1 VTLTACDGRPSP
13 RGGRRR
19 EKALEG
25 GGSRVAFP
33 SMWQL
38 MNTVRHYP
46 WGSRTVIPEL
56 LGEQSP
62 ADRPY
67 AELWMGAHPDAPSVL
82 SDGTPLD
89 KAIAQRSE
97 ALLGPEV
104 RERFGD
110 RLPFLMKVLAAEQ
123 PLSLQAH
130 PTNEQAQAGFA
141 AEEAAGVP
149 RDDSTRTF
157 KDPFHKPELLLA
169 LTPFEAL
176 CGFRPVEESLHC
188 LAKLQVP
195 ELKPTIAALARGG
208 LRAAIPQLL
217 ALPPEHRAALVS
229 AVAVAAARFV
239 AAHDPEFINTYRWA
253 ASLAETYPG
262 DPGVVI
268 SLMCNHLKLA
278 PGEAVFLP
286 AGNLHAYLSGA
297 GVEVMASSD
306 NVLRGGL
313 TGKHVDLAALIE
325 VLDFT
330 DGRVPVIHPVL
341 GPGGLRYP
349 VPVED
354 FDLTR
359 IQLDG
364 QSGALTTRGPQVLL
378 CTEGTA
384 VLSSA
389 DEELSVAQ
397 GQSAFVPAGAPVSAR
412 GPAVLYRATT
422 NLA

>member
-1 VTLTACDGRPSP
+1 MWPLTSA
-13 RGGRRR
+13 
-19 EKALEG
+19 
-25 GGSRVAFP
+25 
-33 SMWQL
+33 
-38 MNTVRHYP
+38 VRAYP

-56 LGEQSP
+56 LGQPVPSE
-62 ADRPY
+62 RPQ
-67 AELWMGAHPDAPSVL
+67 AELWMGAHPDNPSL
-82 SDGTPLD
+82 LPDGRGLD
-89 KAIAQRSE
+89 AAISGDPVR
-97 ALLGPEV
+97 LLGPAV
-104 RERFGD
+104 TERFGA
-110 RLPFLMKVLAAEQ
+110 RLPFLMKVLAADR

-130 PTNEQAQAGFA
+130 PTTAQAEAGYA

-149 RDDSTRTF
+149 KDDPTRTF

-169 LTPFEAL
+169 LTTFEAL

-188 LAKLQVP
+188 LAKLQLP
-195 ELKPTIAALARGG
+195 EVKPTIAALARGG
-208 LRAAIPQLL
+208 LRAAVPQLL
-217 ALPPEHRAALVS
+217 ALPADRRTELVE
-229 AVAVAAARFV
+229 AVAAKAASYV

-253 ASLAETYPG
+253 ASLAQTYPG

-297 GVEVMASSD
+297 GIEVMASSD

-313 TGKHVDLAALIE
+313 TTKHVDLAALIE

-330 DGRVPVIHPVL
+330 DGRIPVIHPVL

-359 IQLDG
+359 IALDEG
-364 QSGALTTRGPQVLL
+364 TGTLTTRGPQLLL
-378 CTEGTA
+378 CTEGGA
-384 VLSSA
+384 VLASA
-389 DEELSVAQ
+389 DGELALAK
-397 GQSAFVPAGAPVSAR
+397 GQAAFVPAGAPVSAR

-422 NLA
+422 ALT

>member
-1 VTLTACDGRPSP
+1 
-13 RGGRRR
+13 
-19 EKALEG
+19 
-25 GGSRVAFP
+25 
-33 SMWQL
+33 MWQL
-38 MNTVRHYP
+38 TNGVRYYP
-46 WGSRTVIPEL
+46 WGSRTVIPDL
-56 LGEQSP
+56 LGRPVP
-62 ADRPY
+62 ADRPH
-67 AELWMGAHPDAPSVL
+67 AELWLGAHPDEPSVL

-89 KAIAQRSE
+89 KAIELDTE
-97 ALLGPEV
+97 ALLGGVV

-110 RLPFLMKVLAAEQ
+110 RLPFLMKVLAADR

-130 PTNEQAQAGFA
+130 PTAEQARAGYA

-149 RDDSTRTF
+149 RDDATRTF

-169 LTPFEAL
+169 LTTFEAL

-188 LAKLQVP
+188 LAKLHVP

-208 LRAAIPQLL
+208 LRAAIPQLI
-217 ALPPEHRAALVS
+217 ALSDERRTALVES
-229 AVAVAAARFV
+229 VAEAAAGFV
-239 AAHDPEFINTYRWA
+239 ATHDPEFINTYRWA

-262 DPGVVI
+262 DAGVVI
-268 SLMCNHLKLA
+268 SLMCNHLKVA

-313 TGKHVDLAALIE
+313 TGKHIDLAALIE

-330 DGRVPVIHPVL
+330 DAKVPVIHPVL

-359 IQLDG
+359 CQLG
-364 QSGALTTRGPQVLL
+364 VQPGTLTTAGPQVLL

-384 VLSSA
+384 VLNSA
-389 DEELSVAQ
+389 AGELVLEK
-397 GQSAFVPAGAPVSAR
+397 GGSAFVPAGAPLTAR

-422 NLA
+422 NLG

>member
-1 VTLTACDGRPSP
+1 
-13 RGGRRR
+13 
-19 EKALEG
+19 
-25 GGSRVAFP
+25 
-33 SMWQL
+33 MWQL
-38 MNTVRHYP
+38 SNGVRFYP
-46 WGSRTVIPEL
+46 WGSRTVIPDL
-56 LGEQSP
+56 LGEAVP
-62 ADRPY
+62 VDRPY
-67 AELWMGAHPDAPSVL
+67 AELWVGAHPDEPSVL
-82 SDGTPLD
+82 SDGQPLD
-89 KAIAQRSE
+89 KAIEQHPD
-97 ALLGPEV
+97 ALLGTAV
-104 RERFGD
+104 RERFGA

-130 PTNEQAQAGFA
+130 PTTEQAQAGFA

-149 RDDSTRTF
+149 HDDATRTF

-169 LTPFEAL
+169 LTTFEAL

-195 ELKPTIAALARGG
+195 VLKPTIAALARGG

-217 ALPPEHRAALVS
+217 ALSGKRRTELVE
-229 AVAVAAARFV
+229 AVAEAASRFV

-253 ASLAETYPG
+253 ASLAQTYPG

-286 AGNLHAYLSGA
+286 AGNLHAYLCGA
-297 GVEVMASSD
+297 GIEVMASSD

-313 TGKHVDLAALIE
+313 TRKHVDLAALIE

-330 DGRVPVIHPVL
+330 DGRVPILHPVL

-359 IQLDG
+359 CQLDG
-364 QSGALTTRGPQVLL
+364 QSGSLATGGPQVLL

-384 VLSSA
+384 VLTSA
-389 DEELSVAQ
+389 DGELVLEKGS
-397 GQSAFVPAGAPVSAR
+397 SAFVPAGAPLTAR

-422 NLA
+422 ALV

>member
-1 VTLTACDGRPSP
+1 MWPLTSA
-13 RGGRRR
+13 
-19 EKALEG
+19 
-25 GGSRVAFP
+25 
-33 SMWQL
+33 
-38 MNTVRHYP
+38 VRCYP

-56 LGEQSP
+56 LGQPVPSE
-62 ADRPY
+62 RPQ
-67 AELWMGAHPDAPSVL
+67 AELWMGAHPDDPSRL
-82 SDGTPLD
+82 PDGRGLD
-89 KAIAQRSE
+89 AAIAADPQR
-97 ALLGPEV
+97 LLGDAV
-104 RERFGD
+104 VARFGA
-110 RLPFLMKVLAAEQ
+110 RLPFLMKVLAAET

-130 PTNEQAQAGFA
+130 PTPEQAEAGYA
-141 AEEAAGVP
+141 AEEAAGVAQ
-149 RDDSTRTF
+149 DDPTRTF
-157 KDPFHKPELLLA
+157 KDPYHKPELLLA
-169 LTPFEAL
+169 LSTFEAL

-188 LAKLQVP
+188 LAKLQLP

-217 ALPPEHRAALVS
+217 ALSEKRRESLVD
-229 AVAVAAARFV
+229 AVAAKAASFV

-253 ASLAETYPG
+253 AALAQSYPG

-313 TGKHVDLAALIE
+313 TTKHVDLAALIE

-359 IQLDG
+359 VQLG
-364 QSGALTTRGPQVLL
+364 SESGILTTRGPQVLL

-384 VLSSA
+384 VLASA
-389 DEELSVAQ
+389 DGELVLAK
-397 GQSAFVPAGAPVSAR
+397 GESAFVPAGAPVSAR
-412 GPAVLYRATT
+412 GPAVLYRTT
-422 NLA
+422 TAVS

>member
-1 VTLTACDGRPSP
+1 VSDG
-13 RGGRRR
+13 
-19 EKALEG
+19 EW
-25 GGSRVAFP
+25 VASVP
-33 SMWQL
+33 MWSL

-56 LGEQSP
+56 LGETSP

-82 SDGTPLD
+82 STGTPLD
-89 KAIAQRSE
+89 KAIEEQPD
-97 ALLGPEV
+97 ALLGAAV
-104 RERFGD
+104 HERFGT

-149 RDDSTRTF
+149 RDDPTRTF

-169 LTPFEAL
+169 LTTFEAL

-195 ELKPTIAALARGG
+195 VLKPTIAALARGG
-208 LRAAIPQLL
+208 LRAAIPQVI
-217 ALPPEHRAALVS
+217 ALSPEQRAVLVS
-229 AVAVAAARFV
+229 AVAEAASRFV

-268 SLMCNHLKLA
+268 SLMCNHLKLS

-297 GVEVMASSD
+297 GVEVMAGSD

-349 VPVED
+349 VPVDD

-359 IQLDG
+359 CELDA

-384 VLSSA
+384 VLASA
-389 DEELSVAQ
+389 DGELTLQQ
-397 GQSAFVPAGAPVSAR
+397 GGAAFVPAGTPVTAS

>member
-1 VTLTACDGRPSP
+1 
-13 RGGRRR
+13 
-19 EKALEG
+19 
-25 GGSRVAFP
+25 
-33 SMWQL
+33 MWQL
-38 MNTVRHYP
+38 TSGVRFYP

-56 LGEQSP
+56 LGQPVP

-67 AELWMGAHPDAPSVL
+67 AELWVGAHPDEPSL
-82 SDGTPLD
+82 LADGRPLHQ
-89 KAIAQRSE
+89 AIAADPE
-97 ALLGPEV
+97 ALLGPPV
-104 RERFGD
+104 VERFGA
-110 RLPFLMKVLAAEQ
+110 RLPFLLKVLAAES

-130 PTNEQAQAGFA
+130 PTTEQAEVGFA
-141 AEEAAGVP
+141 AEEAAGVT
-149 RDDSTRTF
+149 RDDPTRTF

-169 LTPFEAL
+169 LTTFEAL

-208 LRAAIPQLL
+208 LRAAIPQLI
-217 ALPPEHRAALVS
+217 ALSGKRRASLVS
-229 AVAVAAARFV
+229 AVATAAARFV
-239 AAHDPEFINTYRWA
+239 SAHDPEFINTYRWA
-253 ASLAETYPG
+253 ATLAETYPG

-330 DGRVPVIHPVL
+330 DGRVPVLHPVL

-359 IQLDG
+359 CQLDG
-364 QSGALTTRGPQVLL
+364 QSGTLTTRGPQVLL

-384 VLSSA
+384 VLASA
-389 DEELSVAQ
+389 DGELTLAK

-422 NLA
+422 NLS

>member
-1 VTLTACDGRPSP
+1 
-13 RGGRRR
+13 
-19 EKALEG
+19 
-25 GGSRVAFP
+25 
-33 SMWQL
+33 MWQL
-38 MNTVRHYP
+38 SNGVRYYP
-46 WGSRTVIPEL
+46 WGSRTLIPDL
-56 LGEQSP
+56 LGEPVP

-67 AELWMGAHPDAPSVL
+67 AELWVGAHPDEPSML
-82 SDGTPLD
+82 SDGRPLD
-89 KAIAQRSE
+89 KAIEQHPD
-97 ALLGPEV
+97 ALLGAAV
-104 RERFGD
+104 RAQFGN

-130 PTNEQAQAGFA
+130 PTTQQAQAGFA

-149 RDDSTRTF
+149 RDDATRTF
-157 KDPFHKPELLLA
+157 KDPFHKPELLVA
-169 LTPFEAL
+169 LTTFEAL
-176 CGFRPVEESLHC
+176 CGFRPVEGSLHC
-188 LAKLQVP
+188 LAKLEVP

-208 LRAAIPQLL
+208 LRAVVPQLL
-217 ALPPEHRAALVS
+217 ALSDARRAELV
-229 AVAVAAARFV
+229 VAVAESAARF
-239 AAHDPEFINTYRWA
+239 AAAGDPEFLNTYRWA

-278 PGEAVFLP
+278 PGEAVYLP

-297 GVEVMASSD
+297 GIEVMASSD

-313 TGKHVDLAALIE
+313 TRKHVDLAALIE

-359 IQLDG
+359 CQLDA
-364 QSGALTTRGPQVLL
+364 QSGTLTTRGPQVLL

-384 VLSSA
+384 VLGSA
-389 DEELSVAQ
+389 DGDVVLDQ
-397 GQSAFVPAGAPVSAR
+397 GGSAFVPAGTPVSAR
-412 GPAVLYRATT
+412 GPAVLYRVTT
-422 NLA
+422 ALS

>member
-1 VTLTACDGRPSP
+1 
-13 RGGRRR
+13 
-19 EKALEG
+19 
-25 GGSRVAFP
+25 
-33 SMWQL
+33 MWSL

-56 LGEQSP
+56 LGEPSP

-82 SDGTPLD
+82 SNGTPLD
-89 KAIAQRSE
+89 KAIEEQPDV
-97 ALLGPEV
+97 LLGPV
-104 RERFGD
+104 VHERFGR
-110 RLPFLMKVLAAEQ
+110 RLPFLMKVLAADR

-130 PTNEQAQAGFA
+130 PTTEQARAGFD

-149 RDDSTRTF
+149 HDHPTRTF

-169 LTPFEAL
+169 LTPMEAL

-188 LAKLQVP
+188 LAKLQVS

-208 LRAAIPQLL
+208 LRAAIPQLI
-217 ALPPEHRAALVS
+217 ALSPDVRSVLVE
-229 AVAVAAARFV
+229 AVAAAGSRFV

-268 SLMCNHLKLA
+268 SLMCNHLTLD

-297 GVEVMASSD
+297 GIEVMSGSD

-313 TGKHVDLAALIE
+313 TAKHVDLAALIE
-325 VLDFT
+325 VLDFS
-330 DGRVPVIHPVL
+330 DGRVPVLHPVL
-341 GPGGLRYP
+341 GPGGLHYP

-354 FDLTR
+354 FDLTLVH
-359 IQLDG
+359 LDDQVG
-364 QSGALTTRGPQVLL
+364 TLTTRGPQVLL
-378 CTEGTA
+378 CTEGQV

-389 DEELSVAQ
+389 DAELRLGKGEA
-397 GQSAFVPAGAPVSAR
+397 AFLPAGTPLTAA
-412 GPAVLYRATT
+412 GPGVLYRTTT
-422 NLA
+422 NVR

>member
-1 VTLTACDGRPSP
+1 
-13 RGGRRR
+13 
-19 EKALEG
+19 
-25 GGSRVAFP
+25 
-33 SMWQL
+33 MWQL
-38 MNTVRHYP
+38 SNGVRYYP

-56 LGEQSP
+56 LGDPVP
-62 ADRPY
+62 ADRPH
-67 AELWMGAHPDAPSVL
+67 AELWVGAHPDEPSTL
-82 SDGTPLD
+82 SDGRPLD
-89 KAIAQRSE
+89 KAIAEDPDR
-97 ALLGPEV
+97 LLGPAV
-104 RERFGD
+104 VERFGA
-110 RLPFLMKVLAAEQ
+110 RLPFLLKVLAADT

-130 PTNEQAQAGFA
+130 PTTAQAEVGYA
-141 AEEAAGVP
+141 AEEAAGIP
-149 RDDSTRTF
+149 HDDPTRTF

-169 LTPFEAL
+169 LTTFEAL

-217 ALPPEHRAALVS
+217 ALTGERRTELVH
-229 AVAVAAARFV
+229 AVATAAARFV
-239 AAHDPEFINTYRWA
+239 AAADPEFINTYRWA
-253 ASLAETYPG
+253 ATLAETYPG

-313 TGKHVDLAALIE
+313 TAKHVDLAALIE

-349 VPVED
+349 VPVQD

-359 IQLDG
+359 VHLDE
-364 QSGALTTRGPQVLL
+364 QSGTLTTRGPQLLL

-384 VLSSA
+384 VLASV
-389 DEELSVAQ
+389 DGELTLEKGRA
-397 GQSAFVPAGAPVSAR
+397 AFLPAGEPVTAR

-422 NLA
+422 NLS

>member
-1 VTLTACDGRPSP
+1 
-13 RGGRRR
+13 
-19 EKALEG
+19 
-25 GGSRVAFP
+25 
-33 SMWQL
+33 MWSL

-56 LGEQSP
+56 LGETSP

-82 SDGTPLD
+82 STGTPLD
-89 KAIAQRSE
+89 KAIEEQPD
-97 ALLGPEV
+97 ALLGAAV
-104 RERFGD
+104 HERFGT

-149 RDDSTRTF
+149 RDDPTRTF

-169 LTPFEAL
+169 LTTFEAL

-208 LRAAIPQLL
+208 LRAAIPQVI
-217 ALPPEHRAALVS
+217 ALSPEQRAVLVS
-229 AVAVAAARFV
+229 AVAEAASRFV

-268 SLMCNHLKLA
+268 SLMCNHLKLS

-297 GVEVMASSD
+297 GVEVMAGSD

-349 VPVED
+349 VPVDD

-359 IQLDG
+359 CELDA

-384 VLSSA
+384 VLASA
-389 DEELSVAQ
+389 DGELTLQQ
-397 GQSAFVPAGAPVSAR
+397 GGAAFVPAGTPVTAS

>member
-1 VTLTACDGRPSP
+1 
-13 RGGRRR
+13 
-19 EKALEG
+19 
-25 GGSRVAFP
+25 
-33 SMWQL
+33 MWSL
-38 MNTVRHYP
+38 VNTVRRYP
-46 WGSRTVIPEL
+46 WGSHTVIPEL
-56 LGEQSP
+56 LGEPSP
-62 ADRPY
+62 ADEPY

-82 SDGTPLD
+82 SSGTPLD
-89 KAIAQRSE
+89 KAIEERPDLMLGAQ
-97 ALLGPEV
+97 V
-104 RERFGD
+104 RERFGV
-110 RLPFLMKVLAAEQ
+110 RLPFLLKVLAADRS
-123 PLSLQAH
+123 LSLQAH
-130 PTNEQAQAGFA
+130 PTNEQAEAGFA

-149 RDDSTRTF
+149 RDDPTRTF
-157 KDPFHKPELLLA
+157 KDPHHKPELLVA
-169 LTPFEAL
+169 LTPVEAL

-208 LRAAIPQLL
+208 LRAVIPQLI
-217 ALPPEHRAALVS
+217 ALSPETRSVLVTAVAES
-229 AVAVAAARFV
+229 AVRFV

-268 SLMCNHLKLA
+268 SLMCNHLTLS
-278 PGEAVFLP
+278 PGEGVFLP

-297 GVEVMASSD
+297 GVEVMAASD

-313 TGKHVDLAALIE
+313 TTKHVDLAALIE

-330 DGRVPVIHPVL
+330 DGRVPVVHPVL

-359 IQLDG
+359 VQLTE
-364 QSGALTTRGPQVLL
+364 QSGALTTGGPQVLL
-378 CTEGTA
+378 CTEGSA
-384 VLSSA
+384 VLSSPDA
-389 DEELSVAQ
+389 GLTLRQ
-397 GQSAFVPAGAPVSAR
+397 GESAFVPAGAPVTAS

-422 NLA
+422 NLS

>member
-1 VTLTACDGRPSP
+1 
-13 RGGRRR
+13 
-19 EKALEG
+19 
-25 GGSRVAFP
+25 
-33 SMWQL
+33 MWQL
-38 MNTVRHYP
+38 TSGVRFYP

-56 LGEQSP
+56 LGQPVP

-67 AELWMGAHPDAPSVL
+67 AELWVGAHPDEPSL
-82 SDGTPLD
+82 LADGRPLHQ
-89 KAIAQRSE
+89 AIAADPE
-97 ALLGPEV
+97 ALLGAPV
-104 RERFGD
+104 VERFGA
-110 RLPFLMKVLAAEQ
+110 RLPFLLKVLAAES

-130 PTNEQAQAGFA
+130 PTTEQAEVGFA
-141 AEEAAGVP
+141 AEEAAGVT
-149 RDDSTRTF
+149 RDDPTRTF

-169 LTPFEAL
+169 LTTFEAL

-208 LRAAIPQLL
+208 LRAAIPQVI
-217 ALPPEHRAALVS
+217 ALSGKRRASLVR
-229 AVAVAAARFV
+229 AVAEAAARFV

-330 DGRVPVIHPVL
+330 DGRVPVLHPVL

-359 IQLDG
+359 CQLDG
-364 QSGALTTRGPQVLL
+364 QSGTLTTRGPQVLL

-384 VLSSA
+384 VLASA
-389 DEELSVAQ
+389 DGELTLAK

-422 NLA
+422 NLT

>member
-1 VTLTACDGRPSP
+1 
-13 RGGRRR
+13 
-19 EKALEG
+19 
-25 GGSRVAFP
+25 
-33 SMWQL
+33 MWQL
-38 MNTVRHYP
+38 TNPVRHYP
-46 WGSRTVIPEL
+46 WGSRTVIPDL
-56 LGEQSP
+56 LGELSP
-62 ADRPY
+62 ADGPY

-82 SDGTPLD
+82 STGIPLD
-89 KAIAQRSE
+89 KAVVE
-97 ALLGPEV
+97 DPDLLLGAAV
-104 RERFGD
+104 RKQFGD

-149 RDDSTRTF
+149 HDDPTRTF

-208 LRAAIPQLL
+208 LRAVIPQLL
-217 ALPPEHRAALVS
+217 ALSGRRRTQLVS
-229 AVAVAAARFV
+229 AVAEAAARFV
-239 AAHDPEFINTYRWA
+239 AAHDPEFINTYGWA

-286 AGNLHAYLSGA
+286 AGNLHAYLCGA

-313 TGKHVDLAALIE
+313 THKHVDLAALIE

-364 QSGALTTRGPQVLL
+364 RAGALTTRGPQVLL
-378 CTEGTA
+378 CTEGKA
-384 VLSSA
+384 
-389 DEELSVAQ
+389 ELTSPEGTLTLAK
-397 GQSAFVPAGAPVSAR
+397 GAAAFVPAGEQVTAS
-412 GPAVLYRATT
+412 GPALLYRTTT

>member
-1 VTLTACDGRPSP
+1 
-13 RGGRRR
+13 
-19 EKALEG
+19 
-25 GGSRVAFP
+25 
-33 SMWQL
+33 MWQL
-38 MNTVRHYP
+38 QNTVRHYA
-46 WGSRTVIPEL
+46 WGSHTVIPEL
-56 LGEQSP
+56 LGEPSP
-62 ADRPY
+62 ADQPY
-67 AELWMGAHPDAPSVL
+67 AELWMGAHPDAPSLL
-82 SDGTPLD
+82 SNGMPLD
-89 KAIAQRSE
+89 KAIEERPE
-97 ALLGPEV
+97 ELLGAEV

-110 RLPFLMKVLAAEQ
+110 RLPFLLKVLAAEQ

-130 PTNEQAQAGFA
+130 PTNEQAAAGFA

-149 RDDSTRTF
+149 RDDPTRTF

-169 LTPFEAL
+169 LTPVEAL

-208 LRAAIPQLL
+208 LRAAIPQVIAL
-217 ALPPEHRAALVS
+217 APATRAVLVT
-229 AVAVAAARFV
+229 AVAEAASRFV

-297 GVEVMASSD
+297 GVEVMAGSD

-313 TGKHVDLAALIE
+313 TAKHMDLAALIE

-330 DGRVPVIHPVL
+330 DGRVPVLHPVL

-349 VPVED
+349 VPVAD

-359 IQLDG
+359 VQLDAHEG
-364 QSGALTTRGPQVLL
+364 SLTTPGPQVLL

-384 VLSSA
+384 VLVS
-389 DEELSVAQ
+389 DDGELSLSQ
-397 GQSAFVPAGAPVSAR
+397 GASAFVPAGAPVTAS

>member
-1 VTLTACDGRPSP
+1 
-13 RGGRRR
+13 
-19 EKALEG
+19 
-25 GGSRVAFP
+25 
-33 SMWQL
+33 MWQL
-38 MNTVRHYP
+38 SNGVRFYP
-46 WGSRTVIPEL
+46 WGSRTVIPDL
-56 LGEQSP
+56 LGEAVP
-62 ADRPY
+62 VDRPY
-67 AELWMGAHPDAPSVL
+67 AELWVGAHPDEPSVL
-82 SDGTPLD
+82 SDGRPLD
-89 KAIAQRSE
+89 KAIEQHPD
-97 ALLGPEV
+97 ALLGAAV
-104 RERFGD
+104 RERFGA

-130 PTNEQAQAGFA
+130 PTTEQAQAGFA

-149 RDDSTRTF
+149 HDDATRTF

-169 LTPFEAL
+169 LTTFEAL

-195 ELKPTIAALARGG
+195 VLKPTIAALARGG

-217 ALPPEHRAALVS
+217 ALSGKRRTELVE
-229 AVAVAAARFV
+229 AVAESASRFV

-253 ASLAETYPG
+253 ASLAQTYPG

-297 GVEVMASSD
+297 GIEVMASSD

-313 TGKHVDLAALIE
+313 TRKHVDLAALIE

-330 DGRVPVIHPVL
+330 DGRVPILHPVL

-359 IQLDG
+359 CQLDG
-364 QSGALTTRGPQVLL
+364 QSGSLATGGPQVLL

-384 VLSSA
+384 VLTSA
-389 DEELSVAQ
+389 DGELVLEKGS
-397 GQSAFVPAGAPVSAR
+397 SAFVPAGAPLTAR

-422 NLA
+422 ALV

>member
-1 VTLTACDGRPSP
+1 
-13 RGGRRR
+13 
-19 EKALEG
+19 
-25 GGSRVAFP
+25 
-33 SMWQL
+33 MWSL
-38 MNTVRHYP
+38 VNTVRHYP
-46 WGSRTVIPEL
+46 WGSHTVIPEL
-56 LGEQSP
+56 LGEPSP
-62 ADRPY
+62 ADEPY

-82 SDGTPLD
+82 SSGTPLD
-89 KAIAQRSE
+89 KAIEEQPD
-97 ALLGPEV
+97 LMLGAHV
-104 RERFGD
+104 RERFGT
-110 RLPFLMKVLAAEQ
+110 RLPFLLKVLAADRS
-123 PLSLQAH
+123 LSLQAH
-130 PTNEQAQAGFA
+130 PTNEQAEAGFA

-149 RDDSTRTF
+149 RDDPTRTF
-157 KDPFHKPELLLA
+157 KDPHHKPELLVA
-169 LTPFEAL
+169 LTPVEAL

-208 LRAAIPQLL
+208 LRAVIPQLI
-217 ALPPEHRAALVS
+217 ALSPETRSVLVT
-229 AVAVAAARFV
+229 AVAESAARFV

-268 SLMCNHLKLA
+268 SLMCNHLTLS
-278 PGEAVFLP
+278 PGEGVFLP

-297 GVEVMASSD
+297 GVEVMAASD

-313 TGKHVDLAALIE
+313 TTKHVDLAALIE

-330 DGRVPVIHPVL
+330 DGRVPVVHPVL

-359 IQLDG
+359 VQLTE
-364 QSGALTTRGPQVLL
+364 QSGALTTGGPQVLL

-384 VLSSA
+384 VLSSPDA
-389 DEELSVAQ
+389 GVTLRRGE
-397 GQSAFVPAGAPVSAR
+397 SAFVPAGAPVTAS

-422 NLA
+422 NLS

>member
-1 VTLTACDGRPSP
+1 
-13 RGGRRR
+13 
-19 EKALEG
+19 
-25 GGSRVAFP
+25 
-33 SMWQL
+33 MWQIN
-38 MNTVRHYP
+38 NTVRHYP
-46 WGSRTVIPEL
+46 WGSHTVIPEL
-56 LGEQSP
+56 LGEPSP

-67 AELWMGAHPDAPSVL
+67 AELWMGAHPDEPSVR
-82 SDGTPLD
+82 SDGIPLD
-89 KAIAQRSE
+89 KAIAAEPDR
-97 ALLGPEV
+97 LLGREV
-104 RERFGD
+104 HERFGA
-110 RLPFLMKVLAAEQ
+110 RLPFLLKVLAAER

-130 PTNEQAQAGFA
+130 PSNSQAAAGFA

-149 RDDSTRTF
+149 RDDPTRTF

-169 LTPFEAL
+169 LTPVEAL

-195 ELKPTIAALARGG
+195 ALKPTIAALARGG
-208 LRAAIPQLL
+208 LRAAIPQLI
-217 ALPPEHRAALVS
+217 ALSDERRTVLVD
-229 AVAVAAARFV
+229 AVAEAAAGFV

-262 DPGVVI
+262 DAGVVI

-313 TGKHVDLAALIE
+313 TGKHIDLAALIE

-330 DGRVPVIHPVL
+330 DARVPVIHPVL

-359 IQLDG
+359 CQLG
-364 QSGALTTRGPQVLL
+364 TSPGTLTTAGPQVLL
-378 CTEGTA
+378 CTEGTC
-384 VLSSA
+384 VLNSA
-389 DEELSVAQ
+389 GSELVLQKGTA
-397 GQSAFVPAGAPVSAR
+397 AFVPAGAPLDAR

-422 NLA
+422 NLS

>member
-1 VTLTACDGRPSP
+1 
-13 RGGRRR
+13 
-19 EKALEG
+19 
-25 GGSRVAFP
+25 
-33 SMWQL
+33 MWQL
-38 MNTVRHYP
+38 TSAVRFYP

-56 LGEQSP
+56 LGQPSP
-62 ADRPY
+62 AERPH
-67 AELWMGAHPDAPSVL
+67 AELWMGAHPDEPSLL
-82 SDGTPLD
+82 SDGRPLD
-89 KAIAQRSE
+89 KAIADEPER
-97 ALLGPEV
+97 LLGSAV
-104 RERFGD
+104 VDHFGA
-110 RLPFLMKVLAAEQ
+110 RLPFLLKVLAADA

-130 PTNEQAQAGFA
+130 PTMAQAAAGFA

-149 RDDSTRTF
+149 RDDATRTF
-157 KDPFHKPELLLA
+157 KDPWHKPELLVA
-169 LTPFEAL
+169 LTTFEAL

-195 ELKPTIAALARGG
+195 ELKPTIAALARRG

-217 ALPPEHRAALVS
+217 ALSGRRRTALVE
-229 AVAVAAARFV
+229 AVAEAAGRFV

-253 ASLAETYPG
+253 ATLAEAYPG

-359 IQLDG
+359 VSLDDRAG
-364 QSGALTTRGPQVLL
+364 TLTTRGPQLLL
-378 CTEGTA
+378 CTEGRA
-384 VLSSA
+384 VLTAA
-389 DEELSVAQ
+389 DGELVVEK
-397 GQSAFVPAGAPVSAR
+397 GQSAFVPAGEPVSAR

-422 NLA
+422 NLG

>member
-1 VTLTACDGRPSP
+1 MWPLTSA
-13 RGGRRR
+13 
-19 EKALEG
+19 
-25 GGSRVAFP
+25 
-33 SMWQL
+33 
-38 MNTVRHYP
+38 VRDYP
-46 WGSRTVIPEL
+46 WGSHTVIPEL
-56 LGEQSP
+56 LGEPVPSE
-62 ADRPY
+62 RPQ
-67 AELWMGAHPDAPSVL
+67 AELWMGAHPDDPSRL
-82 SDGTPLD
+82 PDGRGLD
-89 KAIAQRSE
+89 AAIAADPQRM
-97 ALLGPEV
+97 LGDAV
-104 RERFGD
+104 VERFGP
-110 RLPFLMKVLAAEQ
+110 RLPFLMKVLAADR

-130 PTNEQAQAGFA
+130 PTAAQAEAGYA

-149 RDDSTRTF
+149 KDDPTRTF

-169 LTPFEAL
+169 LTSFEAL

-188 LAKLQVP
+188 LAKLQLP
-195 ELKPTIAALARGG
+195 EVKPTIAALARGG

-217 ALPPEHRAALVS
+217 ALPADRRTELVE
-229 AVAVAAARFV
+229 AVAAKAASFV

-253 ASLAETYPG
+253 ASLAETYPA

-313 TGKHVDLAALIE
+313 TVKHVDLAALIE

-359 IQLDG
+359 CQLDG
-364 QSGALTTRGPQVLL
+364 QSGTLSTGGPQVIL

-384 VLSSA
+384 ILTSSDA
-389 DEELSVAQ
+389 ELTLEKGA
-397 GQSAFVPAGAPVSAR
+397 SAFVPAGTPVTAR

>member
-1 VTLTACDGRPSP
+1 
-13 RGGRRR
+13 
-19 EKALEG
+19 
-25 GGSRVAFP
+25 
-33 SMWQL
+33 MWQL
-38 MNTVRHYP
+38 SNGVRFYP

-56 LGEQSP
+56 LGEPVP
-62 ADRPY
+62 ADRPH
-67 AELWMGAHPDAPSVL
+67 AELWVGAHPDEPSVL
-82 SDGTPLD
+82 SDGRPLD
-89 KAIAQRSE
+89 KAIAEDPDR
-97 ALLGPEV
+97 LLGTAV
-104 RERFGD
+104 VERFGA
-110 RLPFLMKVLAAEQ
+110 RLPFLLKVLAAET

-130 PTNEQAQAGFA
+130 PTTAQAEVGYA
-141 AEEAAGVP
+141 AEEAAGIAH
-149 RDDSTRTF
+149 DDPTRTF

-169 LTPFEAL
+169 LTTFEAL

-217 ALPPEHRAALVS
+217 ALTGERRTELVH
-229 AVAVAAARFV
+229 AVATAAARFV

-253 ASLAETYPG
+253 ATLAETYPG

-313 TGKHVDLAALIE
+313 TAKHVDLAALIE

-330 DGRVPVIHPVL
+330 DGKVPVLHPVL

-349 VPVED
+349 VPVQD

-359 IQLDG
+359 VHLDEQAG
-364 QSGALTTRGPQVLL
+364 TLTTRGPQLLL

-384 VLSSA
+384 VLASV
-389 DEELSVAQ
+389 DGELTLEKGRA
-397 GQSAFVPAGAPVSAR
+397 AFLPAGAPVSAR

-422 NLA
+422 NLG